1 MAPPKA
7 KITTS
12 DFFRR
17 LALGFSSGDATDAR
31 TMLGD
36 IREAAH
42 VELQKQQDESDRKK
56 SNILDVKGTE
66 K

>member
-1 MAPPKA
+1 MEQPKP
-7 KITTS
+7 KITTG

-17 LALGFSSGDATDAR
+17 IILGFSSGDATDAR
-31 TMLGD
+31 TMIGD

-42 VELQKQQDESDRKK
+42 VELQKQQDESDRERAGV
-56 SNILDVKGTE
+56 LDAHGVE